1 MYTPGPA
8 ITFWTSELGLA
19 QNEQRTWIAAAAAC
33 ASLVMMPP
41 DFISCQVSPDVCQE
55 SPYIAGM
62 RRRHA

>member
-1 MYTPGPA
+1 MSLHNPTHSLQMYTPGPA

-41 DFISCQVSPDVCQE
+41 VHLLSGKP
-55 SPYIAGM
+55 
-62 RRRHA
+62 